1 MDYFDYKD
9 NQLFCEEVALSDL
22 AEKYGT
28 PAYVYSK
35 KTLVRHLSAYSNGFE
50 KLNNVIC
57 FSVKSLGNIAILNL
71 LNSHG
76 AGFDIVSGGEL
87 FRALKAGADPKKIIF
102 SGVGKSSVEVAAGI
116 KAGILSF
123 NIESISEYERIKK
136 IANEMQISAPI
147 SIRFNPDIHAGG
159 HDYISTGRKED
170 KFGIDSE
177 EQVLELAQKINAEEY
192 LVFKGLACHIGS
204 QILSLDGFK
213 KAAIKTLKLCDNLN
227 NNGINVTL
235 VDLGGGLGV
244 PYKEEVPPSPKEL
257 IQIIEKVFIGR
268 NEQIILEPGRSI
280 SANSGVLITKV
291 EYIKNK
297 FIIADAAM
305 NDLLRP
311 ALYQAHHAVIP
322 LIKNKEAN
330 DMEYDL
336 VGPICETGDY
346 LAKNIKINAEEGDL
360 LAVKTAGAY
369 GFVMSSN
376 YNARPR
382 APEILVDGSNH
393 YLIRRR
399 ETLEDLINL
408 EEIPIA

>member
-1 MDYFDYKD
+1 MDYFDYKN

-35 KTLVRHLSAYSNGFE
+35 KTLVRHLSAYSNNFE
-50 KLNNVIC
+50 KLNNMIC

-71 LNSHG
+71 LNSQG

-136 IANEMQISAPI
+136 IANEMEISAPI

-177 EQVLELAQKINAEEY
+177 EQVLELAQKINEEEY

-204 QILSLDGFK
+204 QILSLDGFE
-213 KAAIKTLKLCDNLN
+213 KAAIKTLKLCDRLN

-244 PYKEEVPPSPKEL
+244 PYKEEEPPSPKEL

-280 SANSGVLITKV
+280 SANSGILITKV

-322 LIKNKEAN
+322 VIKNKEAS

-346 LAKNIKINAEEGDL
+346 LAKNIKINAQEDDL

-399 ETLEDLINL
+399 ETLQDLIDL
-408 EEIPIA
+408 EEIPSG

>member
-1 MDYFDYKD
+1 MDYFNYKN

-35 KTLVRHLSAYSNGFE
+35 KTLVRHLSAYSNSFE
-50 KLNNVIC
+50 KLNNMIC

-71 LNSHG
+71 LNSQG

-177 EQVLELAQKINAEEY
+177 EQVLELAQKINEEEY
-192 LVFKGLACHIGS
+192 LVFQGLACHIGS
-204 QILSLDGFK
+204 QILSLDGFE
-213 KAAIKTLKLCDNLN
+213 KAAIKTLKLCDRLN

-244 PYKEEVPPSPKEL
+244 PYKEEEPPSPKEL
-257 IQIIEKVFIGR
+257 IQTIEKVFIGR

-280 SANSGVLITKV
+280 SANSGILITKV

-311 ALYQAHHAVIP
+311 ALYQAHHAVMP
-322 LIKNKEAN
+322 VIKNKEAS

-346 LAKNIKINAEEGDL
+346 LAKNIKINVEEGDL

-399 ETLEDLINL
+399 ETLEDLIDL
-408 EEIPIA
+408 EEIPSA

>member
-1 MDYFDYKD
+1 MDYFNYKN

-28 PAYVYSK
+28 PAYVYSR
-35 KTLVRHLSAYSNGFE
+35 KTLVRHLSAYSNSFE
-50 KLNNVIC
+50 KLNNMIC

-71 LNSHG
+71 LNSQG

-102 SGVGKSSVEVAAGI
+102 SGVGKSSVEIAAGI

-170 KFGIDSE
+170 KFGVDSE
-177 EQVLELAQKINAEEY
+177 EQVLELAQKINEEEY

-204 QILSLDGFK
+204 QILSLDGFE

-227 NNGINVTL
+227 NNGINVPL

-244 PYKEEVPPSPKEL
+244 PYKEEIPPSPKEL

-268 NEQIILEPGRSI
+268 DEQIILEPGRSI
-280 SANSGVLITKV
+280 SANSGILITKV

-311 ALYQAHHAVIP
+311 ALYQAHHAVMP
-322 LIKNKEAN
+322 VIKNKEAN

-346 LAKNIKINAEEGDL
+346 LAKNIKINAKEGDL

-399 ETLEDLINL
+399 ETLEDLIDL

>member
-1 MDYFDYKD
+1 MDYFEYK
-9 NQLFCEEVALSDL
+9 NGNLFCEDVLIEDI

-28 PAYVYSK
+28 PSYIYSK
-35 KTLVRHLSAYSNGFE
+35 KTLIRHYSAYSASFNS
-50 KLNNVIC
+50 LDNMIC

-71 LNSHG
+71 LNKEG

-87 FRALKAGADPKKIIF
+87 YRALKAGADPKKIIF
-102 SGVGKSSVEVAAGI
+102 SGVGKSSVEIAAAI
-116 KAGILSF
+116 QAGILSF

-136 IANEMQISAPI
+136 IASEMQKVASI

-177 EQVLELAQKINAEEY
+177 DMVLELAKNINKEKY
-192 LVFKGLACHIGS
+192 LNFKGLACHIGS
-204 QILSLDGFK
+204 QILSLEGFE
-213 KAAIKTLKLCDNLN
+213 KAAIKTLDLCNNLN
-227 NNGINVTL
+227 KNGIKVDL

-244 PYKEEVPPSPKEL
+244 PYKDEIPPSPEEL
-257 IQIIEKVFIGR
+257 IHIIEDIFKDRDELIV
-268 NEQIILEPGRSI
+268 LEPGRSI
-280 SANSGVLITKV
+280 SANSGVLLTRV
-291 EYIKNK
+291 EYLKNK

-311 ALYQAHHAVIP
+311 ALYQAHHAVMP
-322 LIKNKEAN
+322 VIKNKEAS

-382 APEILVDGSNH
+382 APEILIDGSNH

-399 ETLEDLINL
+399 ETLEDLIDL
-408 EEIPIA
+408 EEIPSA

>member
-1 MDYFDYKD
+1 MDYFNYKN

-35 KTLVRHLSAYSNGFE
+35 KTLVRHLSAYSNSFE
-50 KLNNVIC
+50 KLNNMIC
-57 FSVKSLGNIAILNL
+57 FSVKSLGNIGILNL
-71 LNSHG
+71 LNSEG

-177 EQVLELAQKINAEEY
+177 EQVLELAQKINEEEY

-204 QILSLDGFK
+204 QILSLDGFE
-213 KAAIKTLKLCDNLN
+213 KAAIKTLKLCDRLN

-244 PYKEEVPPSPKEL
+244 PYKEEEPPSPKEL

-280 SANSGVLITKV
+280 SANSGILITKV

-311 ALYQAHHAVIP
+311 ALYQAHHAVMP
-322 LIKNKEAN
+322 VIKNKEAS

-346 LAKNIKINAEEGDL
+346 LAKNIKINVEESDL

-399 ETLEDLINL
+399 ETLEDLIDL

>member
-1 MDYFDYKD
+1 MDYFNYKN

-35 KTLVRHLSAYSNGFE
+35 KTLVRHLSAYSNSFE
-50 KLNNVIC
+50 KLNNMIC

-71 LNSHG
+71 LNTQG

-116 KAGILSF
+116 KASILSF

-177 EQVLELAQKINAEEY
+177 EQVLELAQKINEEEY

-204 QILSLDGFK
+204 QILSLDGFE
-213 KAAIKTLKLCDNLN
+213 KAAIKTLKLCDRLN

-244 PYKEEVPPSPKEL
+244 PYKEEEPPSPKEL

-280 SANSGVLITKV
+280 SANSGILITKV

-311 ALYQAHHAVIP
+311 ALYQAHHAVMP
-322 LIKNKEAN
+322 VIKNKEAS

-346 LAKNIKINAEEGDL
+346 LAKNIRINAEEGGL

-399 ETLEDLINL
+399 ETLEDLIDL

>member
-1 MDYFDYKD
+1 MQPFQNHHD
-9 NQLFCEEVALSDL
+9 
-22 AEKYGT
+22 
-28 PAYVYSK
+28 
-35 KTLVRHLSAYSNGFE
+35 GFE
-50 KLNNVIC
+50 
-57 FSVKSLGNIAILNL
+57 
-71 LNSHG
+71 
-76 AGFDIVSGGEL
+76 
-87 FRALKAGADPKKIIF
+87 
-102 SGVGKSSVEVAAGI
+102 
-116 KAGILSF
+116 
-123 NIESISEYERIKK
+123 
-136 IANEMQISAPI
+136 
-147 SIRFNPDIHAGG
+147 
-159 HDYISTGRKED
+159 
-170 KFGIDSE
+170 
-177 EQVLELAQKINAEEY
+177 
-192 LVFKGLACHIGS
+192 
-204 QILSLDGFK
+204 

-227 NNGINVTL
+227 NNGINVAL

-244 PYKEEVPPSPKEL
+244 PYKEEEAPSPKEV

-280 SANSGVLITKV
+280 SANSGILITKV

-311 ALYQAHHAVIP
+311 ALYQAHHTVMP
-322 LIKNKEAN
+322 VIKNKEAN

-346 LAKNIKINAEEGDL
+346 LAKNIKINVEEGDL

-399 ETLEDLINL
+399 ETLEDLIDL

>member
-1 MDYFDYKD
+1 MDYFNYKN

-35 KTLVRHLSAYSNGFE
+35 KTLVRHLSAYSNSFE
-50 KLNNVIC
+50 KLNNMIC

-71 LNSHG
+71 LNSQG

-177 EQVLELAQKINAEEY
+177 EQVLELAQKINEEEY
-192 LVFKGLACHIGS
+192 LVFQGLACHIGS
-204 QILSLDGFK
+204 QILSLDGFE
-213 KAAIKTLKLCDNLN
+213 KAAIKTLKLCDRLN

-244 PYKEEVPPSPKEL
+244 PYKEEEPPSPKEL
-257 IQIIEKVFIGR
+257 IQTIEKVFIGR

-280 SANSGVLITKV
+280 SANSGILITKV

-311 ALYQAHHAVIP
+311 ALYQAHHAVMP
-322 LIKNKEAN
+322 VIKNKEAS

-346 LAKNIKINAEEGDL
+346 LAKNIKINVEESDL

-399 ETLEDLINL
+399 ETLEDLIDL
-408 EEIPIA
+408 EEIPSA

>member
-1 MDYFDYKD
+1 MKRL
-9 NQLFCEEVALSDL
+9 QL
-22 AEKYGT
+22 K
-28 PAYVYSK
+28 
-35 KTLVRHLSAYSNGFE
+35 
-50 KLNNVIC
+50 
-57 FSVKSLGNIAILNL
+57 L
-71 LNSHG
+71 LNY
-76 AGFDIVSGGEL
+76 A
-87 FRALKAGADPKKIIF
+87 
-102 SGVGKSSVEVAAGI
+102 
-116 KAGILSF
+116 
-123 NIESISEYERIKK
+123 
-136 IANEMQISAPI
+136 
-147 SIRFNPDIHAGG
+147 
-159 HDYISTGRKED
+159 
-170 KFGIDSE
+170 ID
-177 EQVLELAQKINAEEY
+177 
-192 LVFKGLACHIGS
+192 
-204 QILSLDGFK
+204 
-213 KAAIKTLKLCDNLN
+213 LN

-244 PYKEEVPPSPKEL
+244 PYKEEEPPSPKEL

-280 SANSGVLITKV
+280 SANSGILITKV

-311 ALYQAHHAVIP
+311 ALYQAHHAVMP
-322 LIKNKEAN
+322 VIKNKEAS

-399 ETLEDLINL
+399 ETLEDLIDL

>member
-1 MDYFDYKD
+1 MKRL
-9 NQLFCEEVALSDL
+9 QL
-22 AEKYGT
+22 K
-28 PAYVYSK
+28 
-35 KTLVRHLSAYSNGFE
+35 
-50 KLNNVIC
+50 
-57 FSVKSLGNIAILNL
+57 L
-71 LNSHG
+71 LNY
-76 AGFDIVSGGEL
+76 A
-87 FRALKAGADPKKIIF
+87 
-102 SGVGKSSVEVAAGI
+102 
-116 KAGILSF
+116 
-123 NIESISEYERIKK
+123 
-136 IANEMQISAPI
+136 
-147 SIRFNPDIHAGG
+147 
-159 HDYISTGRKED
+159 
-170 KFGIDSE
+170 ID
-177 EQVLELAQKINAEEY
+177 
-192 LVFKGLACHIGS
+192 
-204 QILSLDGFK
+204 
-213 KAAIKTLKLCDNLN
+213 LN

-244 PYKEEVPPSPKEL
+244 PYKEEEPPSPKEL

-280 SANSGVLITKV
+280 SANSGILITKV

-311 ALYQAHHAVIP
+311 ALYQAHHAVMP
-322 LIKNKEAN
+322 VIKNKEAS

-399 ETLEDLINL
+399 ETLEDLIDL
-408 EEIPIA
+408 EEIPSA

>member
-1 MDYFDYKD
+1 MDYFNYKN

-35 KTLVRHLSAYSNGFE
+35 KTLVRHLSAYSNSFE
-50 KLNNVIC
+50 KLNNMIC

-71 LNSHG
+71 LNSQG

-102 SGVGKSSVEVAAGI
+102 SGVGKSSVEIAAGI

-177 EQVLELAQKINAEEY
+177 EQVLELAQKINEEEY
-192 LVFKGLACHIGS
+192 LAFKGLACHIGS
-204 QILSLDGFK
+204 QILSLDGFE

-280 SANSGVLITKV
+280 SANSGILITKV

-322 LIKNKEAN
+322 VIKNKEAN

-393 YLIRRR
+393 HLIRRR

-408 EEIPIA
+408 EEIP